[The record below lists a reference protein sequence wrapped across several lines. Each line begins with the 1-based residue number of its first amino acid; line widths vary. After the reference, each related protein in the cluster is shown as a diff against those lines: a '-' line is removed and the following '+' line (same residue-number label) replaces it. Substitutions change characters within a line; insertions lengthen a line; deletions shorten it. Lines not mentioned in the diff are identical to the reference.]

1 MQQVSTLA
9 LQAQLELLT
18 TVVGAIWRELS
29 PEAGHRVR
37 EVLEHAL
44 AAEPPSSDVVDAA
57 TATQL
62 AMLLQRSA
70 PESHAHA
77 ARPGRLCSV
86 ITAFG
91 LPDRGRFAV
100 HDDQSHGAC
109 ALGLNGHKPV

>member
-29 PEAGHRVR
+29 PEASHRVR

-44 AAEPPSSDVVDAA
+44 AAEPPLSDVVDAA

-62 AMLLQRSA
+62 SKLLWRSEPNTHA
-70 PESHAHA
+70 P
-77 ARPGRLCSV
+77 
-86 ITAFG
+86 
-91 LPDRGRFAV
+91 
-100 HDDQSHGAC
+100 GA
-109 ALGLNGHKPV
+109 